1 MRERSTLL
9 GGTLSAGPVDG
20 EFVVSAIL
28 PTGDERAGNKR
39 AGDERAGNKRAGDE
53 RAGE

>member
-1 MRERSTLL
+1 MHERAALL

-28 PTGDERAGNKR
+28 PIGDGRAL
-39 AGDERAGNKRAGDE
+39 E
-53 RAGE
+53 